1 LPIAFV
7 QLAAIRLWL
16 RVIKN
21 RVFLFLRFELLD
33 ERSDTRGDG
42 GRKSVVLELEAAP
55 QLTAKHFYPERE
67 STCFDEHHLPSI
79 SEG

>member
-16 RVIKN
+16 RVKIN

-33 ERSDTRGDG
+33 ERSDMRGDG

-55 QLTAKHFYPERE
+55 N
-67 STCFDEHHLPSI
+67 
-79 SEG
+79 

>member
-1 LPIAFV
+1 LTAGEAHDKLAANYLAFV

-16 RVIKN
+16 RVIIN

-33 ERSDTRGDG
+33 ERSDMRGDG

-55 QLTAKHFYPERE
+55 N
-67 STCFDEHHLPSI
+67 
-79 SEG
+79 